1 MLSVYKSEELERRKR
16 ENKRNM
22 GKKLRMSLIALFSFS
37 MLFASLPFT
46 SSFITPLT
54 IKADSKEE
62 LTDLVNLKGKSI
74 TGNNGSY
81 TLANAGGNNHALSET
96 KALAFT
102 YEAQIEFKG
111 GEQCASLIF
120 GSSSTDYNK
129 LGSFFGLELSKKAD
143 NLNLK
148 LFQDLGNYGEGPKHE
163 NVVTNV
169 TGNSFNLK
177 FEIDDKKDFKIY
189 IDGKL
194 IDFPMGERLES
205 FKNNYI
211 GGYLGMLTWN
221 TEASFTNI
229 KVVKEKDIVDN
240 FVTTLS
246 NLSGL
251 QGTWQKMENGL
262 FSSGSSDNFALSTTE
277 ASNFIYEADITFND
291 QKGAASLV
299 FRSTDNP
306 ALGSY
311 VANIDKSQNRMRIFR
326 FPEGADIGSAPLLD
340 NKNSYHMC
348 VEAFN
353 DSIKFYVDNTLVA
366 AGNDSTFKNGKLGL
380 LTYNSSVTYQN
391 VKHTVLQDEDIP
403 ILNDLT
409 ITGDNVIFSPKYNK
423 DISSYTAFLPA
434 GTPNFDLKA
443 SFEKGIDV
451 SYVLKSS
458 SIEVDK
464 GKLNSENIKRISPA
478 FGENTLLITIN
489 KGQISTS
496 ILVKI
501 IKKSDAETMANED
514 YRPQLHFSPEINFMN
529 DPNGLVYDPSNN
541 TYHMFFQYSPQ
552 VNHMGSQ
559 TWGHAV
565 SNDLVNWVELPVAIP
580 MDHLGAIFSGSC
592 VVDEENTSGFFTDNK
607 EGESKLV
614 AMFTHAGR
622 VQQQSIAYSKDHG
635 VTWTTYQGNPVI
647 NNEQH
652 TYGNDF
658 RDPKVFKIDG
668 DDRWYMVVAGG
679 RGRLFAS
686 ENLID
691 WTHVQDFVWP
701 NGDELHSECPD
712 LYQLDVLD
720 EAGKPTGKTKWVYN
734 GSSEFYV
741 IGDMVKQ
748 GDGYYHFIT
757 ETNAVASP
765 TAGAS
770 KAYAAQSY
778 YNDGSGKNRR
788 LSVHWFQD
796 YSTTQGLNTKR
807 WNGVQS
813 FPLETTLKMI
823 DGNYNIVQQPA
834 SEVSSLRDKPL
845 YEGKNIKVNPESDN
859 ILSGV
864 SGQYYDLEATF
875 TLEDATEFGF
885 ELRTGTGEKTILK
898 YDVENQKMILDK
910 SQSGIAENSILEWKL
925 KPMADGKIKLRAVV
939 DNSVIETF
947 GNDGDASLID
957 LCFPKPESTGMSFYT
972 KDGSVTIDTIKVYD
986 MKSIY
991 TQKSS
996 AESTKDIKLSLTSPE
1011 YAEKGEKF
1019 TVSANIYPMNAKV
1032 SEIEW
1037 IVDNKLE
1044 VVKKEKNSITLIA
1057 TENGTYDI
1065 KAKINSNEL
1074 NSTVKVVT
1082 SIFNTDLV
1090 DWTVVNGVWNETEK
1104 GLYGKNSGL
1113 GDSFIVSDTYL
1124 PKDKSFT
1131 YQGMLDIADGTAG
1144 GLVFGINDPKNP
1156 AASWYCLNVDLGSNV
1171 SKLFKNTGGQNWSE
1185 EYRLT
1190 AEEQKNKSYQLK
1202 VEYDGKGNFTFYV
1215 NGEKRGSRYEPDYQG
1230 GYFGLVT
1237 FRSNSYFDHVYLTTE
1252 GTIETIEAVK
1262 DIEVVEGTSSDKLIA
1277 MLPTTLLGL
1286 QNDGIKRNLTVYW
1299 SINNVDLNKVG
1310 EYKITG
1316 EISEELPVVT
1326 AKVIVKPK
1334 SSEPIVP
1341 TVPEDSNVNDVPS
1354 PITGDTTN
1362 ITLLYTML
1370 IGSLLLILK
1379 KRIQKQK

>member
-1 MLSVYKSEELERRKR
+1 MR
-16 ENKRNM
+16 
-22 GKKLRMSLIALFSFS
+22 KKLRKSLIALFSFS
-37 MLFASLPFT
+37 MLFACLPFT
-46 SSFITPLT
+46 SSLITPIA
-54 IKADSKEE
+54 IKADTKEE
-62 LTDLVNLKGKSI
+62 LTDLLNLKGKNI
-74 TGNNGSY
+74 TGSKGSY
-81 TLANAGGNNHALSET
+81 TLANTKGNNHALSET

-102 YEAQIEFKG
+102 YEATIEFKG
-111 GEQCASLIF
+111 GDQCASLIF

-129 LGSFFGLELSKKAD
+129 LGAFFGLELSKNND

-169 TGNSFNLK
+169 AGNSFKLK
-177 FEIDDKKDFKIY
+177 LEVDDKKDLKIY
-189 IDGKL
+189 IDGTL
-194 IDFPMGERLES
+194 IDFPLNDRLES

-221 TEASFTNI
+221 TEASFTDI

-240 FVTTLS
+240 FNTTLS

-251 QGTWQKMENGL
+251 QGTWQRMEDGL
-262 FSSGSSDNFALSTTE
+262 YSSGTSDNFALSTTE
-277 ASNFIYEADITFND
+277 ASNFIYEADIKFNE

-311 VANIDKSQNRMRIFR
+311 VANIDKSQNRIRIFR
-326 FPEGADIGSAPLLD
+326 FPGGIDIGSAPLTESKD
-340 NKNSYHMC
+340 SYHLR

-353 DSIKFYVDNTLVA
+353 DSIKFYVDDELVV
-366 AGNDSTFKNGKLGL
+366 AGNDNTLKSGKLGL
-380 LTYNSSVTYQN
+380 LTFNSSITYQN
-391 VKHTVLQDEDIP
+391 VKHTILQNEDFPVLDDFA
-403 ILNDLT
+403 LS
-409 ITGDNVIFSPKYNK
+409 GDNVIFTPKYNK
-423 DISSYTAFLPA
+423 DVVAYDAFLPA
-434 GTPNFDLKA
+434 GTPSFDLKA
-443 SFEKGIDV
+443 SFKQDVDV
-451 SYVLKSS
+451 SYILKSS
-458 SIEVDK
+458 GVQVDA
-464 GKLNSENIKRISPA
+464 GKLNSEISKTISPA
-478 FGENTLLITIN
+478 LGKNTLLINIK
-489 KGQISTS
+489 KGKTSTS
-496 ILVKI
+496 FLVNI

-592 VVDEENTSGFFTDNK
+592 VVDEKNTSGFFTDNK

-614 AMFTHAGR
+614 AMFTHAGK

-691 WTHVQDFVWP
+691 WTHIQDFVWP

-748 GDGYYHFIT
+748 EDGYYHFIT

-834 SEVSSLRDKPL
+834 SEVLSLRDKPL
-845 YEGKNIKVNPESDN
+845 YEGNNIKVNPKSDN
-859 ILSGV
+859 ILSNV
-864 SGQYYDLEATF
+864 TGQYYDLEAII

-885 ELRTGTGEKTILK
+885 ELRTGTSEKTVLK
-898 YDVENQKMILDK
+898 YDVEKQKMILDK

-925 KPMADGKIKLRAVV
+925 KPMANGKIKLRAVV

-947 GNDGDASLID
+947 GNDGDATLID

-972 KDGSVTIDTIKVYD
+972 KDGSVTIDSIKVYD

-991 TQKSS
+991 THKNSS
-996 AESTKDIKLSLTSPE
+996 ESTKDIKLSLTSPE
-1011 YAEKGEKF
+1011 YAEKGEQF
-1019 TVSANIYPMNAKV
+1019 TVSANIYPMNSKV
-1032 SEIEW
+1032 SEIKW
-1037 IVDNKLE
+1037 IVDDKLE
-1044 VVKKEKNSITLIA
+1044 IIKKEKNAITLIA
-1057 TENGTYDI
+1057 TENGTFDI
-1065 KAKINSNEL
+1065 KANINNNEL

-1082 SIFNTDLV
+1082 SIFNTDLI
-1090 DWTVVNGVWNETEK
+1090 DWTVINGVWNATEK

-1124 PKDKSFT
+1124 PKDKAFS
-1131 YQGMLDIADGTAG
+1131 YQGALDIADGTAG

-1156 AASWYCLNVDLGSNV
+1156 ALSWYCLNVDLGSNV
-1171 SKLFKNTGGQNWSE
+1171 SKLFKNTGNQNWSE
-1185 EYRLT
+1185 EYKLSN
-1190 AEEQKNKSYQLK
+1190 EEQKNKSYHLR
-1202 VEYDGKGNFTFYV
+1202 VEYDGKGNFTFFV

-1237 FRSNSYFDHVYLTTE
+1237 FRSNSYFDHVYLSTD
-1252 GTIETIEAVK
+1252 GTIETIESVK
-1262 DIEVVEGTSSDKLIA
+1262 DIEVVEGTSKNELLA
-1277 MLPTTLLGL
+1277 MLPKTLQGI
-1286 QNDGIKRNLTVYW
+1286 QNDGIKRNLDVYW
-1299 SINNVDLNKVG
+1299 SIDNVDLNKAG
-1310 EYKITG
+1310 EYQIIG
-1316 EISEELPVVT
+1316 EISEELPTLTV
-1326 AKVIVKPK
+1326 KVIVKPK
-1334 SSEPIVP
+1334 SSEPIDP
-1341 TVPEDSNVNDVPS
+1341 TVPVDPTVPDNPDLNES
-1354 PITGDTTN
+1354 TTPETGDTTN
-1362 ITLLYTML
+1362 TALLYTML
-1370 IGSLLLILK
+1370 IGSLLFMIK
-1379 KRIQKQK
+1379 KHTQKQR